1 MKTKPKSLPGIDRN
15 SLANILAIPT
25 FQPTN
30 QTMTDPVITTHIDE
44 ALEEHGMR
52 RHGMLGRGG
61 GMGNSLFSID
71 YDSLPPEARTTIARI
86 ISDGPFPYPGKDGS
100 AFGNSFGDLPG
111 GRYLEY
117 TVPTP
122 GVTNRGA
129 RRIVARCT
137 TAQLFFTACHYER
150 VHVQGGTKS
159 EKDVARVTAT
169 SAVDADWRNGFYI
182 VTGMTLDLRSAV
194 NTAIKRKS

>member
-1 MKTKPKSLPGIDRN
+1 MPGPVTTTFIDQ
-15 SLANILAIPT
+15 S
-25 FQPTN
+25 
-30 QTMTDPVITTHIDE
+30 
-44 ALEEHGMR
+44 LEEHGLR

-61 GMGNSLFSID
+61 GMGNSLFAID
-71 YDSLPPEARTTIARI
+71 YDSLPPEARTTIQRI

-100 AFGNSFGDLPG
+100 NFGNSFGDLPN

-122 GVTNRGA
+122 GATNRGA

-150 VHVQGGTKS
+150 VQVQGGTKI
-159 EKDVARVTAT
+159 EKDQARISAT
-169 SAVDADWRNGFYI
+169 SAVDDEWKNGFYI
-182 VTGMTLDLRSAV
+182 VTGMSLDLRNTI
-194 NTAIKRKS
+194 NTAIKAKS

>member
-1 MKTKPKSLPGIDRN
+1 MSG
-15 SLANILAIPT
+15 
-25 FQPTN
+25 
-30 QTMTDPVITTHIDE
+30 PVTTTHYDAAI
-44 ALEEHGMR
+44 EEHGMR
-52 RHGMLGRGG
+52 QHGMLGRGG

-71 YDSLPPEARTTIARI
+71 YDRLPPEARTTITLI

-100 AFGNSFGDLPG
+100 YFGNSFGDLPS

-122 GVTNRGA
+122 GASNRGA

-150 VHVQGGTKS
+150 VHVQGGTKA
-159 EKDVARVTAT
+159 ERDQARIAT
-169 SAVDADWRNGFYI
+169 TSTIDAEWKNGFYI
-182 VTGMTLDLRSAV
+182 ITGMSLDLRNAISI
-194 NTAIKRKS
+194 AIKAKG

>member
-1 MKTKPKSLPGIDRN
+1 MPGPVTTTFIDQ
-15 SLANILAIPT
+15 S
-25 FQPTN
+25 
-30 QTMTDPVITTHIDE
+30 
-44 ALEEHGMR
+44 LEEHGLR

-61 GMGNSLFSID
+61 GMGNSLFAID
-71 YDSLPPEARTTIARI
+71 CDSLPPEARTTIQRI

-100 AFGNSFGDLPG
+100 NFGNSFGDLPG

-150 VHVQGGTKS
+150 VHVQGGTQS
-159 EKDVARVTAT
+159 EKSQARISAT
-169 SAVDADWRNGFYI
+169 RAVDDEWKNGFYI
-182 VTGMTLDLRSAV
+182 VTGMSLDLRNAV
-194 NTAIKRKS
+194 NTAIKAKS